1 MGRFYHG
8 SIEGKFWFGVQSSD
22 DISNL
27 VTIKPEMSYSWKAC
41 HCCAEFEIDIDIDNN
56 EDKYCKDCY
65 ESKEEHEESVIEEDG
80 ENEDKLLYY
89 EEQSIC
95 YHLDKDSHYDELKK
109 NMDILKSKIDPKIT
123 DEFDKIEQ
131 NDKIL
136 DAFTGVFDNSL
147 KILNEIEKEK
157 DKENNKNESDVNKD
171 YLELV
176 ARYTIGYQL
185 EYCLRTTEDDCYV
198 NCEC

>member
-27 VTIKPEMSYSWKAC
+27 VTIKHVMSYSWKSC
-41 HCCAEFEIDIDIDNN
+41 HCCAEIDIDTNN
-56 EDKYCKDCY
+56 EDKYCNDCY

-95 YHLDKDSHYDELKK
+95 YHLDKESHYDELKK
-109 NMDILKSKIDPKIT
+109 NMELLKSKIDPKIIN
-123 DEFDKIEQ
+123 EFDKIEQ

-147 KILNEIEKEK
+147 KKLNDIK
-157 DKENNKNESDVNKD
+157 KENDTNDTNESDVHND
-171 YLELV
+171 YIALV
-176 ARYTIGYQL
+176 ARYTLGYQL

>member
-27 VTIKPEMSYSWKAC
+27 VTIKYVMSYSWKSC
-41 HCCAEFEIDIDIDNN
+41 HCCAEIDIDNDD

-80 ENEDKLLYY
+80 ENEDNCLYY
-89 EEQSIC
+89 EEQTIC

-109 NMDILKSKIDPKIT
+109 NMDILKSKIDPKII

-147 KILNEIEKEK
+147 KKLNEIEKEK
-157 DKENNKNESDVNKD
+157 ENNKNDSNVHQE
-171 YLELV
+171 YIAIV
-176 ARYTIGYQL
+176 ARYTLGYQL

-198 NCEC
+198 YCEC

>member
-8 SIEGKFWFGVQSSD
+8 SIEGKFWFCVQSSN

-27 VTIKPEMSYSWKAC
+27 VTINHEMSHSWKAC
-41 HCCAEFEIDIDIDNN
+41 HCCVAIDINNNN
-56 EDKYCKDCY
+56 EDNYCNDCY

-80 ENEDKLLYY
+80 DNEDNCLYY
-89 EEQSIC
+89 EEQTIT

-109 NMDILKSKIDPKIT
+109 NMDILKSKIDPKII

-147 KILNEIEKEK
+147 RHLN
-157 DKENNKNESDVNKD
+157 DSYANND
-171 YLELV
+171 YEALV
-176 ARYTIGYQL
+176 ARYTLGYQL
-185 EYCLRTTEDDCYV
+185 EYCLRTMNEDCYV

>member
-27 VTIKPEMSYSWKAC
+27 VTIKHEMSYSWKSC
-41 HCCAEFEIDIDIDNN
+41 HCCAEIDIDNN
-56 EDKYCKDCY
+56 EDKYCNDCY

-80 ENEDKLLYY
+80 ENEDNCLYY
-89 EEQSIC
+89 EEQSIS
-95 YHLDKDSHYDELKK
+95 YHLDKDSHYDELKS
-109 NMDILKSKIDPKIT
+109 NMELLKSKIDPKIIN
-123 DEFDKIEQ
+123 EFDKIEQ

-136 DAFTGVFDNSL
+136 DVFSGVFDNSL
-147 KILNEIEKEK
+147 KKLNEMENEM
-157 DKENNKNESDVNKD
+157 ENNKNDSDVHQD
-171 YLELV
+171 YIALV
-176 ARYTIGYQL
+176 VLFARYTLGYQL
-185 EYCLRTTEDDCYV
+185 EYYLRTNEDDCYV

>member
-8 SIEGKFWFGVQSSD
+8 AIEGKFWVGIQDSD

-27 VTIKPEMSYSWKAC
+27 VTIEPELSYMWKAC
-41 HCCAEFEIDIDIDNN
+41 LCCVEIDINIDNN

-65 ESKEEHEESVIEEDG
+65 ESKEEHEEAVIEEDG
-80 ENEDKLLYY
+80 ENEDNCLYI
-89 EEQSIC
+89 EEQLIS
-95 YHLDKDSHYDELKK
+95 YHLDKQTHYDELKE
-109 NMDILKSKIDPKIT
+109 NMEILKSKIDQKIL

-136 DAFTGVFDNSL
+136 SAFTGVFDNSV
-147 KILNEIEKEK
+147 KKLNEIKKEK
-157 DKENNKNESDVNKD
+157 KDTYVNTN
-171 YLELV
+171 YNAFV

>member
-27 VTIKPEMSYSWKAC
+27 VTIKHVQSYCWKSC
-41 HCCAEFEIDIDIDNN
+41 NCCAEIDIDSYN
-56 EDKYCKDCY
+56 EDMYCNDCY
-65 ESKEEHEESVIEEDG
+65 ESKEEHEESVIEDYG
-80 ENEDKLLYY
+80 ENDDNCLYY
-89 EEQSIC
+89 EEQSIS
-95 YHLDKDSHYDELKK
+95 YHLDKDSHYDELKQ
-109 NMDILKSKIDPKIT
+109 NMDNLKSKIDSKII

-147 KILNEIEKEK
+147 KQLNDIETEK
-157 DKENNKNESDVNKD
+157 DQEKDNNKNDSDTNKE
-171 YLELV
+171 YIALV

-185 EYCLRTTEDDCYV
+185 EYCLRTTNEDCYV
-198 NCEC
+198 YCEC

>member
-8 SIEGKFWFGVQSSD
+8 SIEGKFWFGIQDSD

-27 VTIKPEMSYSWKAC
+27 VTIKHVMTYSWKSC
-41 HCCAEFEIDIDIDNN
+41 HCCAEIDIDNN
-56 EDKYCKDCY
+56 EDKYCNDCY

-95 YHLDKDSHYDELKK
+95 YHLDKESHYDELKK
-109 NMDILKSKIDPKIT
+109 NMELLKSKIDPKIIN
-123 DEFDKIEQ
+123 EFDKIEQ

-147 KILNEIEKEK
+147 KKLNDIK
-157 DKENNKNESDVNKD
+157 KENDTNDTNESDVHND
-171 YLELV
+171 YIALV
-176 ARYTIGYQL
+176 ARYTLGYQL

>member
-27 VTIKPEMSYSWKAC
+27 VTIKYVMSYSWKSC
-41 HCCAEFEIDIDIDNN
+41 HCCAEIDIDNDD

-80 ENEDKLLYY
+80 ENEDNCLYY
-89 EEQSIC
+89 EEQTIC

-109 NMDILKSKIDPKIT
+109 NMNILKSKIDPKII

-147 KILNEIEKEK
+147 KKLNEIEKEK
-157 DKENNKNESDVNKD
+157 ENNKNDSNVHQE
-171 YLELV
+171 YIAIV
-176 ARYTIGYQL
+176 ARYTLGYQL

-198 NCEC
+198 YCEC

>member
-27 VTIKPEMSYSWKAC
+27 VTIKYVMSYSWKSC
-41 HCCAEFEIDIDIDNN
+41 HCCAEIDIDNDD

-80 ENEDKLLYY
+80 ENEDNCLYY
-89 EEQSIC
+89 EEQTIC

-157 DKENNKNESDVNKD
+157 EEENNKNESDVNKD
-171 YLELV
+171 YIELV